1 VTGGTDTSSDAG
13 LDSGV
18 DVALGGVSG
27 GGLDQDTVSRAASLA
42 AADGEFGLMTAGWTG
57 SIVVRS
63 GTAAWLVA
71 LDGGRPGEVTVP
83 AQVPVPSQD
92 TVVISADPQSWRE
105 FLAPAAVPPYSDLF
119 GAQRGGRM
127 TVEPLLATA
136 PRHNAVRR
144 FGWLLRSAAQT
155 TAPTAGRPP
164 HPHNPPHPHRTA
176 GEHDD
181 AVGRY
186 VHLAVAGVP
195 YRIYY
200 EQAGSGIPLL
210 CHHTA
215 AADARQWR
223 HLLADRRVTSRFQVI
238 AYDLPYHGRS
248 LPGGDRWWGEEY
260 VLTRDLAM
268 GLAVELSS
276 VLGLDRPVFL
286 GSSIGGMLAL
296 DLARYHPDQF
306 RAVIALQ
313 GGLRSSGG
321 LTPEGEARMRRFRVE
336 ERLVDPALQ
345 AARQSGMMSPTAPE
359 AGRQETMLHYAQS
372 APGVYAGDLYFH
384 AIDHD
389 LRGEAHLIDTS
400 RCAVHL
406 LTGEFDHTMV
416 PISERAASEIPG
428 ATLTIMRG
436 LGHFPMS
443 EDHDQLMAYLLPV
456 LDGYAKPA
464 S

>member
-1 VTGGTDTSSDAG
+1 MELADPEASAPAAG
-13 LDSGV
+13 LDEE
-18 DVALGGVSG
+18 
-27 GGLDQDTVSRAASLA
+27 TVSRAAGLA
-42 AADGEFGLMTAGWTG
+42 AADGEFGLLAAGWTG
-57 SIVVRS
+57 AIVVRS
-63 GTAAWLVA
+63 GTEAWIVA
-71 LDGGRPGEVTVP
+71 MEDGRPARVTAPSRAP
-83 AQVPVPSQD
+83 APSQD
-92 TVVISADPQSWRE
+92 TVVISASPPCWRE
-105 FLAPAAVPPYSDLF
+105 FLAPAPVPPYSDLF
-119 GAQRGGRM
+119 GAQRGGRV

-144 FGWLLRSAAQT
+144 FGWLLRAAAAAEALPAGTLPAT
-155 TAPTAGRPP
+155 TR
-164 HPHNPPHPHRTA
+164 RDA

-186 VHLAVAGVP
+186 VHLDVAGTR
-195 YRIYY
+195 YRVYY
-200 EQAGSGIPLL
+200 EQAGSGVPLL

-223 HLLADRRVTSRFQVI
+223 HLLEDRRVTDRFQVI

-248 LPGGDRWWGEEY
+248 LPAGDQWWAQEY
-260 VLTRDLAM
+260 MLTRELAM
-268 GLAVELSS
+268 GLAVQLSS
-276 VLGLDRPVFL
+276 VLALDRPVFL

-296 DLARYHPDQF
+296 DLARYHPDEF

-321 LTPEGEARMRRFRVE
+321 LTPEGEARMRRFRVD
-336 ERLVDPALQ
+336 ERLTDPALQ

-384 AIDHD
+384 AVDHD
-389 LRGEAHLIDTS
+389 LRGQAHLIDTS

-428 ATLTIMRG
+428 SSLTVMRG

-443 EDHDQLMAYLLPV
+443 EDHDQLMTYLLPV
-456 LDGYAKPA
+456 LDGYAPPGL
-464 S
+464 

>member
-1 VTGGTDTSSDAG
+1 MGQAAPG
-13 LDSGV
+13 LDHG
-18 DVALGGVSG
+18 
-27 GGLDQDTVSRAASLA
+27 TVSRAAALA
-42 AADGEFGLMTAGWTG
+42 AADGEFGLMAAGWTG
-57 SIVVRS
+57 GIVARS
-63 GTAAWLVA
+63 GTAAWLVS
-71 LDGGRPGEVTVP
+71 LDGGRPGMAGALDEAP
-83 AQVPVPSQD
+83 APSQD
-92 TVVISADPQSWRE
+92 TVVIAADEQSWRE
-105 FLAPAAVPPYSDLF
+105 FLAPAPAPPYSDLF

-127 TVEPLLATA
+127 SVEPLLATA
-136 PRHNAVRR
+136 ARHHAVRR
-144 FGWLLRSAAQT
+144 FGWLLRQAAAACQSAADSTGADGSTATAARSSDATEPAQT
-155 TAPTAGRPP
+155 ARRAAG
-164 HPHNPPHPHRTA
+164 A
-176 GEHDD
+176 HDD

-186 VHLAVAGVP
+186 VHLDVAGTS

-200 EQAGSGIPLL
+200 EAAGAGIPLL

-223 HLLADRRVTSRFQVI
+223 HLLEDRRVTGRFRVI

-248 LPGGDRWWGEEY
+248 LPAGERWWGQEY

-268 GLAVELSS
+268 GLATGLTS

-296 DLARYHPDQF
+296 DLARYHPEEF

-321 LTPEGEARMRRFRVE
+321 LSPEGEARMRRFRVD

-345 AARQSGMMSPTAPE
+345 AARQSGMMSPSAPE

-384 AIDHD
+384 ALDHD

-416 PISERAASEIPG
+416 PISERAAGEIPG
-428 ATLTIMRG
+428 ASLTVMRG

-443 EDHDQLMAYLLPV
+443 EDHHQLMRYLLPV
-456 LDGYAKPA
+456 LDGYAPPG
-464 S
+464 

>member
-1 VTGGTDTSSDAG
+1 
-13 LDSGV
+13 
-18 DVALGGVSG
+18 
-27 GGLDQDTVSRAASLA
+27 
-42 AADGEFGLMTAGWTG
+42 
-57 SIVVRS
+57 
-63 GTAAWLVA
+63 
-71 LDGGRPGEVTVP
+71 
-83 AQVPVPSQD
+83 
-92 TVVISADPQSWRE
+92 
-105 FLAPAAVPPYSDLF
+105 
-119 GAQRGGRM
+119 M
-127 TVEPLLATA
+127 TVDPLLATA

-144 FGWLLRSAAQT
+144 FGWLLREAAGT
-155 TAPTAGRPP
+155 VTRAGEPAGPARP
-164 HPHNPPHPHRTA
+164 RRAA

-186 VHLAVAGVP
+186 LHLDVAGVP

-200 EQAGSGIPLL
+200 EQAGLGVPLL

-223 HLLADRRVTSRFQVI
+223 HLLEDRRVTDRFRVI

-248 LPGGDRWWGEEY
+248 LPAGDRWWAEEY

-268 GLAVELSS
+268 GIAVGLTTA
-276 VLGLDRPVFL
+276 LGLDRPVFL

-296 DLARYHPDQF
+296 DLARYHADQF

-321 LTPEGEARMRRFRVE
+321 LTPEGEARMRRFRVD

-428 ATLTIMRG
+428 ATLTIMHG

-443 EDHDQLMAYLLPV
+443 EDHDQLMDYLLPV
-456 LDGYAKPA
+456 LGGYT
-464 S
+464 

>member
-1 VTGGTDTSSDAG
+1 VTAG
-13 LDSGV
+13 LDQG
-18 DVALGGVSG
+18 
-27 GGLDQDTVSRAASLA
+27 TVSRAASLA
-42 AADGEFGLMTAGWTG
+42 AADGEFGLMAAGWTG
-57 SIVVRS
+57 AIVVRS

-71 LDGGRPGEVTVP
+71 LDGGRPGEVGVA

-92 TVVISADPQSWRE
+92 TVVISAEPEVWRE

-119 GAQRGGRM
+119 GAQRAGRM

-144 FGWLLRSAAQT
+144 FGWLLREAAGT
-155 TAPTAGRPP
+155 VTRAGEPAGPVRP
-164 HPHNPPHPHRTA
+164 RRAA

-186 VHLAVAGVP
+186 VHLDVAGVP

-200 EQAGSGIPLL
+200 EQAGSGVPLL

-223 HLLADRRVTSRFQVI
+223 HLLEDRRVTDRFRVI

-248 LPGGDRWWGEEY
+248 LPAGDRWWAEEY

-268 GLAVELSS
+268 GIAVGLTTA
-276 VLGLDRPVFL
+276 LGLDRPVFL

-296 DLARYHPDQF
+296 DLARYHADQF

-321 LTPEGEARMRRFRVE
+321 LTPEGEARMRRFRVG

-443 EDHDQLMAYLLPV
+443 EDHDQLMDYLLPV
-456 LDGYAKPA
+456 LGGYA
-464 S
+464 

>member
-1 VTGGTDTSSDAG
+1 VTAG
-13 LDSGV
+13 LDQG
-18 DVALGGVSG
+18 
-27 GGLDQDTVSRAASLA
+27 TVSRAASLA
-42 AADGEFGLMTAGWTG
+42 AADGEFGLMAVGWTG
-57 SIVVRS
+57 AIVVRS

-71 LDGGRPGEVTVP
+71 LDGGRPGEVGVAT
-83 AQVPVPSQD
+83 QVPVPSQD
-92 TVVISADPQSWRE
+92 TVVISAEPGVWRE

-119 GAQRGGRM
+119 GAQRAGRM

-144 FGWLLRSAAQT
+144 FGWLLREAAGT
-155 TAPTAGRPP
+155 VTRAGEPAGP
-164 HPHNPPHPHRTA
+164 AHRRRAA

-186 VHLAVAGVP
+186 VHLDVAGVP

-200 EQAGSGIPLL
+200 EQAGSGVPLL

-223 HLLADRRVTSRFQVI
+223 HLLEDRRVTDRFRVI

-248 LPGGDRWWGEEY
+248 LPAGDRWWAEEY

-268 GLAVELSS
+268 GIAVGLTTA
-276 VLGLDRPVFL
+276 LGLDRPVFL

-296 DLARYHPDQF
+296 DLARYHADQF

-321 LTPEGEARMRRFRVE
+321 LTPEGEARMRRFRVD

-384 AIDHD
+384 AVDHD

-443 EDHDQLMAYLLPV
+443 EDHDQLMDYLLPV
-456 LDGYAKPA
+456 LGGYA
-464 S
+464 